1 MSFMPGDPLATRLDQ
16 QIADQGSIPVS
27 GYVAQALY
35 DPDEGFYAVSGQA
48 GRRGDFLTAP
58 EVGPLFGA
66 VVARAVDEWWN
77 EAGRPPV
84 FAVEEWGA
92 GPGTLARAVV
102 AAAPEVLTTGALRWA
117 QVEVSAA
124 QRAQHLVHPNCSSH
138 TPHDLAVTEAG
149 RVDLIFA
156 NELLDNLPFDVASF
170 DGATWHELRVGSR
183 GGGATYSLEVGEPLD
198 AVTVA
203 RHQLPLDLP
212 AGTRLPLLREARR
225 WVQAA
230 RVRAARVVV
239 VDYGADARTLAARDG
254 GWLRTHVAH
263 EASADWLSVP
273 GSCDITT
280 DLAIEQLPDDGI
292 AVTQAAWLRGY
303 GIDELVDEGRAIW
316 EAQAGIGGLAAL
328 KGRSRI
334 REAEALLDPSGMGGF
349 VVLEWPSA
357 EDGGTSG
364 LARVMAPK

>member
-1 MSFMPGDPLATRLDQ
+1 MSSVSGDSLAARLDR
-16 QIADQGSIPVS
+16 QIAERGSIPVS
-27 GYVAQALY
+27 EYVAQALY

-66 VVARAVDEWWN
+66 VVARAVDEWWT

-84 FAVEEWGA
+84 FMVEEWGA
-92 GPGTLARAVV
+92 GPGTLARAIV
-102 AAAPEVLTTGALRWA
+102 AAAPEVLTSGVLRWT

-124 QRAQHLVHPNCSSH
+124 QRAQHLAHPNLASYA
-138 TPHDLAVTEAG
+138 PDDLVVGGEG
-149 RVDLIFA
+149 QVDLVFA
-156 NELLDNLPFDVASF
+156 NELLDNLPFDIASF
-170 DGATWHELRVGSR
+170 DGTSWHELRVGLS
-183 GGGATYSLEVGEPLD
+183 GDGAAYSLEGGDPLD

-203 RHQLPLDLP
+203 RHHLPLDLP
-212 AGTRLPLLREARR
+212 AGTRLPLLREAQR
-225 WVQAA
+225 WVRAA
-230 RVRAARVVV
+230 RVRAARVVIA
-239 VDYGADARTLAARDG
+239 DYGTDSRTLAARDG

-263 EASADWLSVP
+263 ETSADWLTAP

-280 DLAIEQLPDDGI
+280 DLAIEQVLDDGS
-292 AVTQAAWLRGY
+292 VLSQSAWLRGY

-316 EAQAGIGGLAAL
+316 EASAGIGDLAAL

-334 REAEALLDPSGMGGF
+334 REAEALLDPLGMGGF

-357 EDGGTSG
+357 DDGGNSG
-364 LARVMAPK
+364 FRRAMGPK